1 MTIRVMCRFRPL
13 NSKETARQDKFLPRF
28 LNDEQVKL
36 DGKTYTFD
44 RIFNETTQQETVY
57 THAAQ
62 PIVKDV
68 LTGFNGTIFAY
79 GQTSSGKTHTMEGVL
94 HDSKMSGIIPRIVD
108 DIFNHIYGM
117 DESIEFHIKVSYF
130 EIYLDKVRDLLDITK
145 SNLPV
150 HEDGNRVPYVKGATE
165 RFVVSPEDVM
175 DVVDEG
181 KSNRSVAST
190 KMNDESSRSHSIFLI
205 QVSQED
211 KQKETK
217 LNGKLYLVDLA
228 GSEKIGKTGAEGIVL
243 DEAKNINKSLS
254 ALGNVISA
262 LAEGTKT
269 HIPYR
274 DSKMTRILQEALG
287 GNCRTTI
294 IICASP
300 AEYNEAETKST
311 LMFGVR
317 AKTIKNSVVANVELT
332 AEQWRRKYERERE
345 KNKKANTQIEFL
357 KQELERWRRGE
368 TVPKDEQVT
377 EDSVLAAKNAPQAN
391 SSAIMDTLGQGD
403 SFNGSVRPSPCP
415 TPQGN
420 VKRELPAAEESE
432 LYKLLDEKD
441 DEICNL
447 SRVNQQLSG
456 QLLEQENIITSMGRS
471 DDRYSSEFQQLSQ
484 ELQNSKEEVSDLMRA
499 LEDLAVSYEQ
509 KAEALGEAARER
521 EAMEEEVRRKDEH
534 NINLVSELELLKEQ
548 NQEIQTRTTETMS
561 SLLRDLSDMGM
572 AVNPEAGAD
581 LSPKKS
587 EGQASESEFT
597 AARLLIS
604 KMKGEVLT
612 VINRAKQAETNLTDQ
627 HKITEAKEKELQEH
641 KEKIKQ
647 YEARSVE
654 LQQDYNESESKKRAL
669 EEELD
674 QRSAELEVLKQEE
687 KRAQEKVASQSESVD
702 HFRTS
707 MEAQLESNRE
717 FHARQVKRLR
727 EQIEAKNGQVE
738 TLRAKNSEAH
748 AESDRI
754 KSEYAMLQKH
764 AVEKESKL
772 KEMETKH
779 EQTNQAKNDLRGLE
793 ETVGRELQT
802 LHSLRRM
809 FVKDLRERV
818 RKAQGDSADSDLVEG
833 STAQKHRIGF
843 LETNLNQLTTVH
855 KQLVR
860 DNADLRC
867 ELPKLEKRLRSTADR
882 VRSLESALREAREGA
897 LKDRRKYQGE
907 VEKIKETVRA
917 RNIARRAQQANIARP
932 VRRPD
937 GALGGSGIRRPVRAQ
952 SVQEEP
958 QGGIRKWPASVN
970 RS

>member
-13 NSKETARQDKFLPRF
+13 NSKEIARQDKFLPRF

-44 RIFNETTQQETVY
+44 RIFNEATQQETVY

-345 KNKKANTQIEFL
+345 KNKKANTQIELL

-368 TVPKDEQVT
+368 TVPNDEQVT
-377 EDSVLAAKNAPQAN
+377 EDSVLAAKNAPQA
-391 SSAIMDTLGQGD
+391 STTIIDTLGQGD

-415 TPQGN
+415 TPQRN
-420 VKRELPAAEESE
+420 VNRELPAAEESE
-432 LYKLLDEKD
+432 LYKLLDDKD
-441 DEICNL
+441 DEICSL

-456 QLLEQENIITSMGRS
+456 QLMEQENIITSMGRS

-509 KAEALGEAARER
+509 KAEALGEAAKER

-534 NINLVSELELLKEQ
+534 NINLVSELELIKEQ

-572 AVNPEAGAD
+572 AVNPEAGAE

-738 TLRAKNSEAH
+738 TLRVKNSDAH

-754 KSEYAMLQKH
+754 KSEYAILQKN
-764 AVEKESKL
+764 AVEKEGKL

-818 RKAQGDSADSDLVEG
+818 RKAQGESTDCDLVEG